1 MTNKRHPE
9 PALSRLAD
17 LREREVERRQTEL
30 AEQLADAERRRRNQE
45 RLDTLWRTSTTSG
58 TLSPLASLNCAN
70 YKQNV
75 MELAERHR
83 GDLSRQEQAV
93 DRARLALL
101 AAARRQGA
109 IDQVLAQRLQEH
121 GRALRSA
128 EQKRQDEIARQSW
141 LRRTP

>member
-1 MTNKRHPE
+1 MNPHHPA
-9 PALSRLAD
+9 PSLGRLAE

-30 AEQLADAERRRRNQE
+30 AQQLADAERRRRNQE
-45 RLDTLWRTSTTSG
+45 RLDGLWRTSTTSG
-58 TLSPLASLNCAN
+58 LLPLASLNCAN

-101 AAARRQGA
+101 AATRRHGA
-109 IDQVLAQRLQEH
+109 IDQVLVQRLQEH
-121 GRALRSA
+121 ARAQRSA

-141 LRRTP
+141 QRRAP